1 MEELV
6 ENFSKHI
13 NKLISNKLG
22 TKIRGL
28 ARSTPSLRT
37 EEDYSRMENNIQALV
52 ESYLFNLKDNE
63 YKEIANNIF
72 NSFVEEDDKNL
83 INAIN
88 FYKRTYI
95 HYEEMN
101 LRKKFFRW
109 RKTSLKLKIINNLVD
124 QKCNNAKSDKKKN
137 KNFIPIDKYKEEKE
151 ADEQNVDEEII
162 NEAGNVED
170 YIATNNKNKNKYHF
184 NYQNMYNEGG
194 DDYKEESN
202 EELDMNK
209 LYLKKNNY

>member
-88 FYKRTYI
+88 FYKRTYM

-109 RKTSLKLKIINNLVD
+109 RKTSLKLKIINNLVN
-124 QKCNNAKSDKKKN
+124 QKCNNEKNNNKQN
-137 KNFIPIDKYKEEKE
+137 KNSIPISRYVEEKE
-151 ADEQNVDEEII
+151 TNEQNVNV
-162 NEAGNVED
+162 NEGMTNETGKIED
-170 YIATNNKNKNKYHF
+170 YIGAKNKNKNQYH
-184 NYQNMYNEGG
+184 YN
-194 DDYKEESN
+194 K
-202 EELDMNK
+202 
-209 LYLKKNNY
+209 